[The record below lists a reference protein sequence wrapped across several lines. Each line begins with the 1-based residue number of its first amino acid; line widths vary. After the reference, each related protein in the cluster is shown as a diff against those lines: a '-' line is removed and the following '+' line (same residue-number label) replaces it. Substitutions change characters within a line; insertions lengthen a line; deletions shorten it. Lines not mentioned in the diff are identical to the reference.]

1 MWSFFFPAAAEFESE
16 SYGLSPLGATDGS
29 NLSQDLLLKTSQEYG
44 QVLKEKYMIWKI
56 NSKNFPSGLFS
67 RHFSCFSLNMMRISF
82 LKGNIFVCMMKI
94 YMAF

>member
-29 NLSQDLLLKTSQEYG
+29 NLYEDMLLKTSQEYV
-44 QVLKEKYMIWKI
+44 QVLKKKYMIWKI
-56 NSKNFPSGLFS
+56 NSKNFPSGSFS
-67 RHFSCFSLNMMRISF
+67 WHFSCFSLNMMIKSL

-94 YMAF
+94 YMVF